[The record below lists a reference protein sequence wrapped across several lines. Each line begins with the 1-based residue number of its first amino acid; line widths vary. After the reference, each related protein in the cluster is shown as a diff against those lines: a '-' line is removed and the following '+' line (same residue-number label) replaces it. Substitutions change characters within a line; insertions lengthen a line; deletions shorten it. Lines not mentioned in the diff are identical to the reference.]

1 MTKRKPLTPLILTWD
16 DFDEAV
22 AILAKR
28 AREVGATTVY
38 GIPRGGLPL
47 AVAISHAADIPVE
60 LVSPLAGLWTTSTT
74 FIVDDIGDSGATLMR
89 FENHPEEM
97 KAVWIR
103 RRGCPV
109 PVWAARLERTARWLV
124 FPWERKEKAVL
135 DQQDYLTRRAI

>member
-38 GIPRGGLPL
+38 GIP
-47 AVAISHAADIPVE
+47 
-60 LVSPLAGLWTTSTT
+60 LAGLWTMSTT